1 MYHGPPNH
9 VLRPRY
15 LFIASSCSSKLFSS
29 LTSSTS
35 SSDTSAANVG
45 AGPATARCEQTFC
58 QCLARV
64 IENWNVQHA
73 GEEQR

>member
-1 MYHGPPNH
+1 
-9 VLRPRY
+9 
-15 LFIASSCSSKLFSS
+15 

-64 IENWNVQHA
+64 IENWNVLHA